1 MRKTE
6 NSYVIRCGVR
16 YAYGIS
22 FPLLFLMVRK
32 ARDYEKS
39 VPGAQITPTAWGIL
53 QLVVSLNVAIYLAV
67 PLEVLGNM
75 IKYFDRR

>member
-39 VPGAQITPTAWGIL
+39 VAGAQITPTAWGIL